1 MDDLCQPV
9 CSAAASGELCA
20 LPPCSPV
27 LWTTTWVVRPPA
39 TLFEVNGDV
48 MCMRVCPVH
57 EYWLDGCGGIWEED
71 HRGRVR

>member
-1 MDDLCQPV
+1 
-9 CSAAASGELCA
+9 
-20 LPPCSPV
+20 V